1 MIPAGIVLLV
11 LIIGTIIFKA
21 VTSGESEE
29 VTAGIAYIQDLEKG
43 DIDEVE
49 AVLALQ
55 RKQRLEAEREE
66 KMRQVADGE
75 VDAAYGFLAGGLE
88 GHMQVFD
95 FKHGRHLPAP
105 R

>member
-43 DIDEVE
+43 DIDEI
-49 AVLALQ
+49 
-55 RKQRLEAEREE
+55 KEE
-66 KMRQVADGE
+66 KEKLQEKAMALATKVYEQAAKERQGEESKGNAEEDKKEKKEKETDVEEADIE
-75 VDAAYGFLAGGLE
+75 E
-88 GHMQVFD
+88 E
-95 FKHGRHLPAP
+95 
-105 R
+105 